1 MKKKKKILLF
11 VAIIVLALSI
21 VPFAISLYVVNSSTA
36 FIRDFNADNL
46 KSLEPEC
53 ILVLGAGLKPDG
65 TPSHM
70 LQDRLEV
77 GVALYQAG
85 VASKLLLSGDHGQNQ
100 YDEVNAMKKYAL
112 DHNVPAEDIFLDHA
126 GFSTYESMYRAQ
138 SIFEVKSAIVVT
150 QKYHQYRALY
160 LGQSFGMEVY
170 GVCSDQRTYAGQDMR
185 DVREVVARDK
195 DFLKLIF
202 KPEPTYMGNA
212 IPISGNGL
220 KSHD

>member
-11 VAIIVLALSI
+11 AAIIVLALSI

-46 KSLEPEC
+46 RALGPEC